1 MSISVRGRLVVQ
13 RKTGRK
19 GDFNIGDLVTEIGQF
34 EVKDQ
39 LIEEYEPGTY
49 AGLFLISWI
58 EPDSYSWKGRVFVK
72 VRATLD
78 EIIVDDVDETPPQA
92 ADSQPPEPDPADPPP
107 ASAPAPA
114 PGNTPAGTRTQSR
127 VAKAKSNPAS
137 AVDGELPGDAELFGA
152 ELFELLQRRQ
162 PIKLDPTVDRVLFRA
177 QRDRLKACDY
187 DFNAKAQTWFIKDS
201 QS

>member
-92 ADSQPPEPDPADPPP
+92 ADSHPPP
-107 ASAPAPA
+107 ACICPFRLARQVRGAGDIGDGDRTRLRPAA
-114 PGNTPAGTRTQSR
+114 HRRR
-127 VAKAKSNPAS
+127 VHWHP
-137 AVDGELPGDAELFGA
+137 
-152 ELFELLQRRQ
+152 
-162 PIKLDPTVDRVLFRA
+162 
-177 QRDRLKACDY
+177 
-187 DFNAKAQTWFIKDS
+187 
-201 QS
+201 

>member
-49 AGLFLISWI
+49 TGLFLISWI

-78 EIIVDDVDETPPQA
+78 EILIDDVDETPPQA

-107 ASAPAPA
+107 ASAP
-114 PGNTPAGTRTQSR
+114 TAGVPSTRTQPR
-127 VAKAKSNPAS
+127 AAKLKSSPAP
-137 AVDGELPGDAELFGA
+137 AVDDEVRGDAELFGP
-152 ELFELLQRRQ
+152 ELYELLQKRE
-162 PIKLDPTVDRVLFRA
+162 PIKLDPTVDRVMFRA
-177 QRDRLKACDY
+177 QRDRLKACNY

>member
-1 MSISVRGRLVVQ
+1 MSAISVRGRLVVQ

-19 GDFNIGDLVTEIGQF
+19 GDFNVGDLSTEIGQF

-49 AGLFLISWI
+49 TGLFLISWI

-72 VRATLD
+72 VRATV
-78 EIIVDDVDETPPQA
+78 EEVIIDDVDETPPQA

-107 ASAPAPA
+107 APAAA
-114 PGNTPAGTRTQSR
+114 PGTTQVSTRTQPRS
-127 VAKAKSNPAS
+127 AKAKSNPAPS
-137 AVDGELPGDAELFGA
+137 IDGEVPGDAELFGT
-152 ELFELLQRRQ
+152 ELFELLQKRE

-177 QRDRLKACDY
+177 QRDRLKKCDY
-187 DFNAKAQTWFIKDS
+187 DFNAKAQTWFIKDM

>member
-1 MSISVRGRLVVQ
+1 MSAISVRGRLVVQ

-19 GDFNIGDLVTEIGQF
+19 GDFNVGDLSTEIGQF

-49 AGLFLISWI
+49 TGHFLISWI

-72 VRATLD
+72 VRATVE
-78 EIIVDDVDETPPQA
+78 EIIIDDVDETPPQA
-92 ADSQPPEPDPADPPP
+92 ADSQPPEPDPAEPPP
-107 ASAPAPA
+107 APAAA
-114 PGNTPAGTRTQSR
+114 PGTSQASTRTQPR
-127 VAKAKSNPAS
+127 IAKAKSTPAPS
-137 AVDGELPGDAELFGA
+137 IEDEVPGDAELFGA
-152 ELFELLQRRQ
+152 ELFELLQKRE

-187 DFNAKAQTWFIKDS
+187 DFNAKAQTWFIKDA